1 MCVAFLTRIELP
13 QRPSTTVMVS
23 HLQSR
28 PVGELGYYRSLA
40 ALGPGRSPS
49 PPASDGRDQP
59 DTRYLIEW
67 VTALCVAAYCLKVK
81 NPIAPA
87 VKREAEEDWGRSAER
102 RE

>member
-1 MCVAFLTRIELP
+1 VCGVFDADRIAAAAFNNGDGFSSSKQAGR
-13 QRPSTTVMVS
+13 R
-23 HLQSR
+23 
-28 PVGELGYYRSLA
+28 YRSLA